1 MSDHAL
7 PNLLLNNFS
16 GDYLLRLPA
25 DFYKSAKLYLSI
37 AEIKKIQKA
46 YSVAYYAHE
55 NQKRRDGSNYITHPV
70 AVAKILLNLKMDSD
84 SICSAL
90 MHDVLEDCDV
100 TKNDLKTLFGL
111 SVADIV
117 DGVSKLGKLDITS
130 RNERDANNLQKMML
144 AMSKDVRVVLVKI
157 CDRLHNMRTIE
168 HLPRYKQIQK
178 SKETIELYGPLA
190 IRIGMQDIRAE
201 LEDLAFRCIHPLRA
215 TMLESAIN
223 KSSGGRKKIVTKIRK
238 ELKKHLK
245 SNGIERVGVKGREKN
260 IYSIYRKIKSK
271 HKPFSEILDVY
282 GFRILVDSVDE
293 CYRALGIIHN
303 YFSPI
308 ENKFKDYIAI
318 PKTNGYQALHTSL
331 LALDAFPI
339 EVQIQTRSMWATAN
353 MGIAAHWSYKTD
365 DDAGIGTGL
374 RASRWLSSLIDL
386 QKKSSNPTEFADS
399 LKKDLDSE
407 EVYLFSPKGDI
418 YALKAGATPIDFAYE
433 VHTGLGDSIV
443 GCKVNRREAPLNVE
457 LESGQTVEIITSSKT
472 VEADPAW
479 LNFVVTGK
487 ARSGIRAR
495 LRNQKVSSAR
505 KAGKFMLESELQRSG
520 KSLKDYRGSTLKRVL
535 DSIGVSS
542 LNKLL
547 TELGSGKR
555 TGNIVAERFYSG
567 LKIRKDTDAK
577 KIKPVFIH
585 DNHIE
590 GVSVVFAK
598 CCHPVYK
605 DPVIAHSDTE
615 RGIVIH
621 HKRCKQVAPFISKDP
636 RYIPGKWAVNTKT
649 HVYTAKINI
658 VTIDEMGVLADL
670 VSVFTKAGINIEQIN
685 TKNIDSTFA
694 SFEMEVDVED
704 LEELNNIMLKIRSKK
719 ITTSCTRLI
728 NEK

>member
-308 ENKFKDYIAI
+308 ENRFKDYIAI
-318 PKTNGYQALHTSL
+318 PKSNGYQALHTSL
-331 LALDAFPI
+331 LALNAFPI
-339 EVQIQTRSMWATAN
+339 EVQIQTRN
-353 MGIAAHWSYKTD
+353 MYSIASFGIAAHWQYKTKED
-365 DDAGIGTGL
+365 DISSGL
-374 RASRWLSSLIDL
+374 RATKWLTGLVDL
-386 QKKSSNPTEFADS
+386 QKKTNNPSEFAQS
-399 LKKDLDSE
+399 IKTDLDSN
-407 EVYLFSPKGDI
+407 EVFLFSPKGEI
-418 YALKAGATPIDFAYE
+418 YALRKGSTPIDFAYE
-433 VHTGLGDSIV
+433 VHTDLGDNII
-443 GCKVNRREAPLNVE
+443 GCKVNRNEVPLNIE
-457 LESGQTVEIITSSKT
+457 LETGQTVEIIASKKSS
-472 VEADPAW
+472 ELDPSW
-479 LNFVVTGK
+479 LNYVVTSK
-487 ARSGIRAR
+487 ARSAIRAR
-495 LRNQKVSSAR
+495 LRKQKISDAR
-505 KAGKFMLESELQRSG
+505 KAGKVMLETELKRGGSSLSE
-520 KSLKDYRGSTLKRVL
+520 YRGSSLKKIL
-535 DSIGVSS
+535 DSIGVTS

-547 TELGSGKR
+547 TDLGLGKR
-555 TGNIVAERFYSG
+555 TGSIIAERFYSG
-567 LKIRKDTDAK
+567 LQIREGIKEVNPVLILDNKI
-577 KIKPVFIH
+577 
-585 DNHIE
+585 E
-590 GVSVVFAK
+590 SVTVRFAK
-598 CCHPVYK
+598 CCLPVYE
-605 DPVIAHSDTE
+605 DAVVAHSDTE
-615 RGIVIH
+615 RGMVIH
-621 HKRCKQVAPFISKDP
+621 HKRCKQVKPFIKKDP
-636 RYIPGKWAVNTKT
+636 RYMPAIWGENKKDHLYKARIDVNTEDRVGVLSDLGSIFARSAINIGSVNTKT
-649 HVYTAKINI
+649 
-658 VTIDEMGVLADL
+658 IDKK
-670 VSVFTKAGINIEQIN
+670 FAGFEIEI
-685 TKNIDSTFA
+685 
-694 SFEMEVDVED
+694 EVKDRK
-704 LEELNNIMLKIRSKK
+704 ELRNIMQKVRSMKL
-719 ITTSCTRLI
+719 TTSCKRNI
-728 NEK
+728 NEN

>member
-1 MSDHAL
+1 LSESVL
-7 PNLLLNNFS
+7 PNHLINFS
-16 GDYLLRLPA
+16 DKSLLKLPSSL
-25 DFYKSAKLYLSI
+25 YKTCKTYLSS
-37 AEIKKIQKA
+37 EDIKKIQKA
-46 YSVAYYAHE
+46 YSFAFYAHMG
-55 NQKRRDGSNYITHPV
+55 QKRKDGSDYITHPV
-70 AVAKILLNLKMDSD
+70 AVTEILLELKMDCD
-84 SICSAL
+84 SVCSAL
-90 MHDVLEDCDV
+90 MHDVLEDCNVQKSNLAKIFGDDV
-100 TKNDLKTLFGL
+100 
-111 SVADIV
+111 AHIV
-117 DGVSKLGKLDITS
+117 DGVSKLGKIDHKNIAEK
-130 RNERDANNLQKMML
+130 NANNLQKMAL
-144 AMSKDVRVVLVKI
+144 AMANDVRVILVKL

-168 HLPRYKQIQK
+168 FVPRKKQIQK
-178 SKETIELYGPLA
+178 SKETLDLYGPLA
-190 IRIGMQDIRAE
+190 LRVGMQDMRAE
-201 LEDLAFRCIHPLRA
+201 LEDRAFKCLHPMRA
-215 TMLESAIN
+215 DLLKSAI
-223 KSSGGRKKIVTKIRK
+223 KTSSGGRKKIVQKIRK
-238 ELKKHLK
+238 ELKSRLK
-245 SNGIERVGVKGREKN
+245 SNGVEDAGVKGREKN
-260 IYSIYRKIKSK
+260 LYSIYNKIKTK

-282 GFRILVDSVDE
+282 GFRILVDSVDD
-293 CYRALGIIHN
+293 CYRSLGIIHN

-331 LALDAFPI
+331 LALNAFPI

-365 DDAGIGTGL
+365 DEAGIGTGL

-433 VHTGLGDSIV
+433 VHTGLGNSIV

-487 ARSGIRAR
+487 ARSGVRAR
-495 LRNQKVSSAR
+495 LRTQKVSSAR

-567 LKIRKDTDAK
+567 LKIRKEKDSK

-649 HVYTAKINI
+649 LVYTAKINI
-658 VTIDEMGVLADL
+658 ITIDQMGVLADL
-670 VSVFTKAGINIEQIN
+670 VSVFTKAGLNIEQIN

-704 LEELNNIMLKIRSKK
+704 LEELNNVMLKIRSKK

>member
-1 MSDHAL
+1 M
-7 PNLLLNNFS
+7 
-16 GDYLLRLPA
+16 G
-25 DFYKSAKLYLSI
+25 
-37 AEIKKIQKA
+37 
-46 YSVAYYAHE
+46 
-55 NQKRRDGSNYITHPV
+55 QKRKDGSDYITHPV
-70 AVAKILLNLKMDSD
+70 AVTEILLELKMDCD
-84 SICSAL
+84 SICAAL
-90 MHDVLEDCDV
+90 MHDVLEDCNVQKSNLAKMFGDDV
-100 TKNDLKTLFGL
+100 
-111 SVADIV
+111 AHIV
-117 DGVSKLGKLDITS
+117 DGVSKLGKIDFK
-130 RNERDANNLQKMML
+130 NVADKNANNLQKMAL
-144 AMSKDVRVVLVKI
+144 AMANDVRVILVKL

-168 HLPRYKQIQK
+168 FVPRKKQIQK
-178 SKETIELYGPLA
+178 SKETLDLYGPLA
-190 IRIGMQDIRAE
+190 LRVGMQDIRAE
-201 LEDLAFRCIHPLRA
+201 LEDRAFKCLHPMRA
-215 TMLESAIN
+215 DLLKSAI
-223 KSSGGRKKIVTKIRK
+223 KTSSGGRKKIVQKIRK
-238 ELKKHLK
+238 ELKSRLK
-245 SNGIERVGVKGREKN
+245 SNGVEDAGVKGREKN
-260 IYSIYRKIKSK
+260 LYSIYNKIKTK

-282 GFRILVDSVDE
+282 GFRILVDSVDD
-293 CYRALGIIHN
+293 CYRSLGIIHN

-331 LALDAFPI
+331 LALNAFPI

-365 DDAGIGTGL
+365 DNAGIGKGL

-386 QKKSSNPTEFADS
+386 QKKSSNSSEFADS

-433 VHTGLGDSIV
+433 VHTGLGNSIV

-487 ARSGIRAR
+487 ARSGVRAR
-495 LRNQKVSSAR
+495 LRTQKVSSAR

-567 LKIRKDTDAK
+567 LKIRKEKDSK
-577 KIKPVFIH
+577 RIKPVFIH

-649 HVYTAKINI
+649 LVYTAKINI
-658 VTIDEMGVLADL
+658 VTIDQMGVLADL
-670 VSVFTKAGINIEQIN
+670 VSVFTKAGLNIEQIN

-704 LEELNNIMLKIRSKK
+704 LEELNNVMLKIRSKK

>member
-308 ENKFKDYIAI
+308 ENRFKDYIAI
-318 PKTNGYQALHTSL
+318 PKSNGYQALHTSL
-331 LALDAFPI
+331 LALNAFPI
-339 EVQIQTRSMWATAN
+339 EVQIQTRN
-353 MGIAAHWSYKTD
+353 MYSIASFGIAAHWQYKTKED
-365 DDAGIGTGL
+365 DISSGL
-374 RASRWLSSLIDL
+374 RATKWLTGLVDL
-386 QKKSSNPTEFADS
+386 QKKTNNPSEFAQS
-399 LKKDLDSE
+399 IKTDLDSN
-407 EVYLFSPKGDI
+407 EVFLFSPKGEI
-418 YALKAGATPIDFAYE
+418 YALRKGSTPIDFAYE
-433 VHTGLGDSIV
+433 VHTDLGDNII
-443 GCKVNRREAPLNVE
+443 GCKVNRNEVPLNIE
-457 LESGQTVEIITSSKT
+457 LETGQTVEIIASKKNS
-472 VEADPAW
+472 ELDPSW
-479 LNFVVTGK
+479 LNYVVTSK
-487 ARSGIRAR
+487 ARSAIRAR
-495 LRNQKVSSAR
+495 LRKQKISDAR
-505 KAGKFMLESELQRSG
+505 KAGKVMLETELKRGGSSLSE
-520 KSLKDYRGSTLKRVL
+520 YRGSSLKKIL
-535 DSIGVSS
+535 DSIGVTS

-547 TELGSGKR
+547 TDLGLGKR
-555 TGNIVAERFYSG
+555 TGSIIAERFYSG
-567 LKIRKDTDAK
+567 LQIREGIKEVNPVLILDNKI
-577 KIKPVFIH
+577 
-585 DNHIE
+585 E
-590 GVSVVFAK
+590 SVTVRFAK
-598 CCHPVYK
+598 CCLPVYE
-605 DPVIAHSDTE
+605 DAVVAHSDTE
-615 RGIVIH
+615 RGMVIH
-621 HKRCKQVAPFISKDP
+621 HKRCKQVKPFIKKDP
-636 RYIPGKWAVNTKT
+636 RYMPAIWGENKKDHLYKARIDVNTEDRVGVLSDLGSIFARSAINIGSVNTKT
-649 HVYTAKINI
+649 
-658 VTIDEMGVLADL
+658 IDKK
-670 VSVFTKAGINIEQIN
+670 FAGFEIEI
-685 TKNIDSTFA
+685 
-694 SFEMEVDVED
+694 EVKDRK
-704 LEELNNIMLKIRSKK
+704 ELRNIMQKVRSMKL
-719 ITTSCTRLI
+719 TTSCKRNI
-728 NEK
+728 NEN

>member
-1 MSDHAL
+1 MSESVL
-7 PNLLLNNFS
+7 PNHLINFS
-16 GDYLLRLPA
+16 DKSLLKLPSPLYKTCKTYLN
-25 DFYKSAKLYLSI
+25 SE
-37 AEIKKIQKA
+37 EIKKIQKA
-46 YSVAYYAHE
+46 YSFAFYAHTG
-55 NQKRRDGSNYITHPV
+55 QKRKDGSDYITHPV
-70 AVAKILLNLKMDSD
+70 AVTEILLELKMDSD
-84 SICSAL
+84 SICAAL
-90 MHDVLEDCDV
+90 MHDVLEDCNVQKSNLAKMFGDDV
-100 TKNDLKTLFGL
+100 
-111 SVADIV
+111 AHIV
-117 DGVSKLGKLDITS
+117 DGVSKLGKIDHKNIADK
-130 RNERDANNLQKMML
+130 NANNLQKMAL
-144 AMSKDVRVVLVKI
+144 AMANDVRVILVKL

-168 HLPRYKQIQK
+168 FVPRKKQIQK
-178 SKETIELYGPLA
+178 SKETLDLYGPLA
-190 IRIGMQDIRAE
+190 LRVGMQDIRAE
-201 LEDLAFRCIHPLRA
+201 LEDRAFKCLHPMRA
-215 TMLESAIN
+215 DLLENAI
-223 KSSGGRKKIVTKIRK
+223 KSSSGGRKKIVQKIRK
-238 ELKKHLK
+238 ELKSRLK
-245 SNGIERVGVKGREKN
+245 SNGIEDAGVKGREKN
-260 IYSIYRKIKSK
+260 LYSIYNKIKTK

-282 GFRILVDSVDE
+282 GFRILVDSVDD
-293 CYRALGIIHN
+293 CYRSLGIIHN

-353 MGIAAHWSYKTD
+353 MGVAAHWSYKTD

-386 QKKSSNPTEFADS
+386 QKKSSNPSEFADS

-433 VHTGLGDSIV
+433 VHTGLGNSIV

-457 LESGQTVEIITSSKT
+457 LESGQTVEIITSSKI

-487 ARSGIRAR
+487 ARSGVRAR
-495 LRNQKVSSAR
+495 LRTQKVSSAR

-567 LKIRKDTDAK
+567 LKIRKEKDSK

-649 HVYTAKINI
+649 HIYTAKINI
-658 VTIDEMGVLADL
+658 VTIDQMGVLADL
-670 VSVFTKAGINIEQIN
+670 VSVFTKAGLNIEQIN

-704 LEELNNIMLKIRSKK
+704 LEELNNVMLKIRSKK